1 MQTARQPA
9 LRITPAIR
17 KEIVEIIDN
26 RIREVHVTKEDFSE
40 LKAIVR
46 DIGVKVGELTEA
58 QKRTESRME
67 ELTEAQMRTE
77 SRMEELTEA
86 QKRTE
91 SRMEELTEAQKRTES
106 RMEELTEAQK
116 RTESRMEE
124 LTEAQ
129 KRTESRMEELTE
141 AQKRTE
147 ITVEKLAKGLDATRT
162 EMGGLSR
169 SVSYSLE
176 NEAYR
181 QLPPFLKERY
191 NIDVTDKMV
200 RLEMEGEEIN
210 IFAHGRR
217 DGKDILIVG
226 ETELKLSSMGKLR
239 QLEKKVSLIKK
250 HYPGDCIP
258 LLITHFARPAVLD
271 AAKEKGIVVVQSF
284 EW

>member
-1 MQTARQPA
+1 MQTTRQPT

-17 KEIVEIIDN
+17 KEIVGIIDN

-46 DIGVKVGELTEA
+46 EIGVKVGELTEA
-58 QKRTESRME
+58 QR
-67 ELTEAQMRTE
+67 ELTD
-77 SRMEELTEA
+77 A
-86 QKRTE
+86 QKGTE
-91 SRMEELTEAQKRTES
+91 RRIDSLTTRMG
-106 RMEELTEAQK
+106 
-116 RTESRMEE
+116 
-124 LTEAQ
+124 
-129 KRTESRMEELTE
+129 ELTE

-147 ITVEKLAKGLDATRT
+147 ISVERLAKGLDATRT
-162 EMGGLSR
+162 ELEGLSR

-181 QLPPFLKERY
+181 QLPSFLKERY

-226 ETELKLSSMGKLR
+226 ETELKLSSVGKLR
-239 QLEKKVSLIKK
+239 QLEKKVSLIQK

-271 AAKEKGIVVVQSF
+271 AASGKGIVVVQSF

>member
-1 MQTARQPA
+1 MQTTRQPT

-17 KEIVEIIDN
+17 KEIVGIIDN

-46 DIGVKVGELTEA
+46 EIGVKVGELTEA
-58 QKRTESRME
+58 QR
-67 ELTEAQMRTE
+67 ELTD
-77 SRMEELTEA
+77 A
-86 QKRTE
+86 QKGTE
-91 SRMEELTEAQKRTES
+91 RRIDSLTTRMG
-106 RMEELTEAQK
+106 
-116 RTESRMEE
+116 
-124 LTEAQ
+124 
-129 KRTESRMEELTE
+129 ELTE

-147 ITVEKLAKGLDATRT
+147 ISVERLAKGLDATRT
-162 EMGGLSR
+162 ELEGLSR

-181 QLPPFLKERY
+181 QLPSFLKERY

-217 DGKDILIVG
+217 DEKDILIVG
-226 ETELKLSSMGKLR
+226 ETELKLSSVGKLR
-239 QLEKKVSLIKK
+239 QLEKKVSLIQK

-271 AAKEKGIVVVQSF
+271 AASGKGIVVVQSF